1 VAISLRRLCRA
12 LIITA
17 LLVPVSAWAGTATA
31 EAAQVGVTPD
41 LTWGATRPE
50 VDRTVALL
58 HDTGVRWVR
67 LNVSWAALEEHG
79 KGAYNAGMLAD
90 VDYAVD
96 AATGAGLKVLMPLL
110 EVPYWA
116 SSDPQKTAAGG
127 SRSWNRYWKPSRMA
141 DYADAFEY
149 LVRRYSA
156 RGVHHYQVWNEP
168 NHPRFWPSGID
179 AGAYVQML
187 RAAAPAIRAADPT
200 AKVVL
205 GAPSANDYPFLE
217 RAYAAGARGLFDI
230 AAVHPYVGSVDPR
243 LCWNQAG
250 TTRRAIHAFCGI
262 EEIHAVMEAA
272 GDGELP
278 LWLTEFGWSTN
289 SGAYG
294 VTEAQQAEY
303 LKAAYAKL
311 AEWRYVEVAF
321 WYTFRNVFFRGEDPA
336 DWEANTGVV
345 RVDFSPKPA
354 YAALRDVAMA
364 RPSPAP
370 APPATG
376 PAPAD
381 ARPHVA
387 LTSPGSGSTIEG
399 RIRLLATASDDQGV
413 ARVEFLLDGRVV
425 GSDTTAPYQLDAS
438 VPATL
443 ASGPHTVA
451 ARAIDTAGQSATAGA
466 TVRRPASATI
476 VRLAR
481 GGSGQV
487 TVQGRVRQATRGVV
501 RLVVLDGRAGAG
513 RRAVA
518 TSAVRLD
525 HTGRFHT
532 RLRLHR
538 SARLRVE
545 ARYSGSPEAAPSV
558 GRSRFARAR

>member
-1 VAISLRRLCRA
+1 MAISLRRLCRA
-12 LIITA
+12 LLITA
-17 LLVPVSAWAGTATA
+17 LLVPVPAWAGAATA

-58 HDTGVRWVR
+58 RDTGVRWVR

-90 VDYAVD
+90 VDYAVE
-96 AATGAGLKVLMPLL
+96 AATGAGLQVLMPLL

-116 SSDPQKTAAGG
+116 SGDPEKTAAGG
-127 SRSWNRYWKPSRMA
+127 TRSWNRYWQPSRVA
-141 DYADAFEY
+141 DYADAFEH

-179 AGAYVQML
+179 AGGYVQML
-187 RAAAPAIRAADPT
+187 RAAAPAIRAADPV

-205 GAPSANDYPFLE
+205 GGPSANDYPFLE
-217 RAYAAGARGLFDI
+217 RVYAAGARGLFDI

-272 GDGELP
+272 GDGTLP

-289 SGAYG
+289 RGAYG

-303 LKAAYAKL
+303 LKAAFAKL
-311 AEWRYVEVAF
+311 AEWPYVEVAF

-336 DWEANTGVV
+336 DWEANTGVL

-354 YAALRDVAMA
+354 YAALRDVATA
-364 RPSPAP
+364 RPAP
-370 APPATG
+370 AAPPAS
-376 PAPAD
+376 PASGD
-381 ARPHVA
+381 APPRVT
-387 LTSPGSGSTIEG
+387 LTSPGSGLAIKG
-399 RIRLLATASDDQGV
+399 RVRFRAAASDDRGV

-425 GSDTTAPYQLDAS
+425 GSDTTAPYGLDAP
-438 VPATL
+438 VPARL
-443 ASGPHTVA
+443 ASGPHVA
-451 ARAIDTAGQSATAGA
+451 TARAIDTAGQSATTGA
-466 TVRRPASATI
+466 TVRRLASATR

-481 GGSGQV
+481 ASSGQV
-487 TVQGRVRQATRGVV
+487 TVHGRVRRATRGLV
-501 RLVVLDGRAGAG
+501 RLVVLDGRARAG

-518 TSAVRLD
+518 TRAVRLD
-525 HTGRFHT
+525 RAGRFRS
-532 RLRLHR
+532 RLRLGR
-538 SARLRVE
+538 SARVRVE
-545 ARYSGSPEAAPSV
+545 ARYAGSPEAAPSV
-558 GRSRFARAR
+558 GRSRVARAR